1 MNENKLWVDHLGGL
15 REHVLAAVES
25 LDDDALTRPV
35 LPSGWTC
42 LDLVHHLAEDA
53 ETFWIQGVVA
63 GDPTVLD
70 RLDPDSWTVPDD
82 VTPRQVLERYQA
94 ASARADAIMLA
105 ADLDAGVPWWPDF
118 FGEWR
123 AGSVR
128 EVLMHVH
135 AEVATH
141 AGHLDAVRELIDGR
155 QYRIVG

>member
-15 REHVLAAVES
+15 LEHVLAAVES

-63 GDPTVLD
+63 GDPQGGLD

-82 VTPRQVLERYQA
+82 VTPRQVLERYSRLPPPAPTPSCWQPT
-94 ASARADAIMLA
+94 STPVSRGGRTSSVSGVRARCA
-105 ADLDAGVPWWPDF
+105 
-118 FGEWR
+118 R
-123 AGSVR
+123 C
-128 EVLMHVH
+128 
-135 AEVATH
+135 
-141 AGHLDAVRELIDGR
+141 
-155 QYRIVG
+155 